1 MKEVI
6 LTQEDKNNGVCLVD
20 IGTDVTSYS
29 IFKEGDIVRS
39 GVIRI
44 GSDNVTQEVAF
55 VFETSFKEAER
66 LIEIYEAAKSST
78 LKEETFIN
86 FIQFTNKEEHQLSS
100 LQLSEVIEKA
110 HLEFL
115 SLLRDKLK
123 QYTQPSK

>member
-6 LTQEDKNNGVCLVD
+6 LTQEDKNNGVCLFD
-20 IGTDVTSYS
+20 IGTEFTSYS
-29 IFKEGDIVRS
+29 IFKEGGIVRS

-44 GSDNVTQEVAF
+44 GSDYVTQEVAF

-66 LIEIYEAAKSST
+66 LKEIYEVAKSST

-115 SLLRDKLK
+115 SKLRDKLK

>member
-20 IGTDVTSYS
+20 IGADVTSYS
-29 IFKEGDIVRS
+29 IFKEGSIVRS

-44 GSDNVTQEVAF
+44 GSDNVTQEVAH

-66 LIEIYEAAKSST
+66 LKEIYEVAKSST
-78 LKEETFIN
+78 LKEETFIT
-86 FIQFTNKEEHQLSS
+86 FGQATNKEKHQLSS
-100 LQLSEVIEKA
+100 LQLSEVIEKV

>member
-29 IFKEGDIVRS
+29 IFKEGGIVRN

-44 GSDNVTQEVAF
+44 GSDNVTQFVAHSF
-55 VFETSFKEAER
+55 TTSFHEAKR
-66 LIEIYEAAKSST
+66 LEEIYEVAKSST

>member
-6 LTQEDKNNGVCLVD
+6 LTQEGKNNGVCLVD
-20 IGTDVTSYS
+20 IGADVTSYS
-29 IFKEGDIVRS
+29 IFKEGSIVRS

-44 GSDNVTQEVAF
+44 GSDNVTQVVAHSLT
-55 VFETSFKEAER
+55 TSFNEAKR
-66 LIEIYEAAKSST
+66 LEEIYEVAKSST

>member
-6 LTQEDKNNGVCLVD
+6 LTQEDKKNGVCLVD

-29 IFKEGDIVRS
+29 IFKEGGIVRS

-66 LIEIYEAAKSST
+66 LKEIYEVAKSST

-86 FIQFTNKEEHQLSS
+86 FIQSTNKEEHQLSS

>member
-1 MKEVI
+1 MNYNSSMKEVI

-20 IGTDVTSYS
+20 ISTDVTSYS

-44 GSDNVTQEVAF
+44 GSDNVTQEVSH
-55 VFETSFKEAER
+55 VFETSFKEVER
-66 LIEIYEAAKSST
+66 LKEIYEVAKSST

-123 QYTQPSK
+123 Q

>member
-6 LTQEDKNNGVCLVD
+6 LSQEDKNNGVCLVD

-29 IFKEGDIVRS
+29 IFKERGIVRS

-44 GSDNVTQEVAF
+44 GSDNVTQEVAH

-66 LIEIYEAAKSST
+66 LKEIYEVAKSST
-78 LKEETFIN
+78 LKEETLIN